1 MDIADVTTVE
11 KFGFNVN
18 LMFPS
23 KRKYKNICLAGD
35 WIDTGLPATIEGA
48 ITSGYNVANYINK
61 I

>member
-1 MDIADVTTVE
+1 MHT
-11 KFGFNVN
+11 
-18 LMFPS
+18 
-23 KRKYKNICLAGD
+23 KYKNICLAGD